1 MISSGAISRRSPVPV
16 RSTFATTQPASHRRP
31 GLILFSRPT
40 RSSPACIFFAS
51 DTPADVARKALR
63 VNLSDLAAKGAK
75 PAGFLLTLA
84 LPASADDDYVALF
97 AQALGRDADAF
108 GCPLLGGDT
117 VSTPGPLT
125 ISITAIGHVPV
136 GSMVPRGGA
145 GADDRI
151 YVTGTIGD
159 GALGLLVCQNDER
172 LRSLSLRQRTF
183 LADRYRNPQP
193 RCGIA
198 PVLRRYA
205 SAAMDVSDGLAGDLA
220 KMLRL
225 AGLSARI
232 AWNAIPLSGAARE
245 AVTQE
250 LDLREAVLTGGDDY
264 EVLCTVPAAAVA
276 DFEQAAGTV
285 GVKVSC
291 LGVTVPWGTPMSGFI
306 KENGQAFRLD
316 RLAFLTP
323 EGEWLTRRLRRS
335 DACGDRPAPCGH

>member
-1 MISSGAISRRSPVPV
+1 MSGEDDFIRRHFAPLAGSGALDLRDD
-16 RSTFATTQPASHRRP
+16 AAS
-31 GLILFSRPT
+31 F
-40 RSSPACIFFAS
+40 SPAPGTDLVLTTDAIVAGVHFFAG
-51 DTPADVARKALR
+51 DPPADVARKALR
-63 VNLSDLAAKGAK
+63 VNLSDLAAKGAE

-97 AQALGRDADAF
+97 AQALGRDAVAF

-172 LRSLSLRQRTF
+172 LRSLSLGQRTF

-198 PVLRRYA
+198 PILRRYA

-225 AGLSARI
+225 ARLSARI
-232 AWNAIPLSGAARE
+232 AWNGIPLSEAARE

-250 LDLREAVLTGGDDY
+250 PELREVVLTGGDDY

-285 GVKVSC
+285 GMKVSC
-291 LGVTVPWGTPMSGFI
+291 LGATVQGDSDVGFI
-306 KENGQAFRLD
+306 KENGQAFQLD
-316 RLAFLTP
+316 RLSF
-323 EGEWLTRRLRRS
+323 S
-335 DACGDRPAPCGH
+335 HI